1 MRHRRARTSEL
12 GQRGMGIMF
21 SAFSWTYVAMQV
33 PGGCFSTASAA
44 RSPITGR

>member
-1 MRHRRARTSEL
+1 MRHRRTHTSAL
-12 GQRGMGIMF
+12 GPRHGIMF